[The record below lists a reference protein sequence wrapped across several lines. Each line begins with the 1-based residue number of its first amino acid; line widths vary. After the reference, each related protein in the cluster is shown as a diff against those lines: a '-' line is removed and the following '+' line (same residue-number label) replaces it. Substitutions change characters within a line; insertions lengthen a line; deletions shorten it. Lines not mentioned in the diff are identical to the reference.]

1 MDLIVVGAGLA
12 GLHCA
17 LRISE
22 KYPHQ
27 KIMILDSYS
36 KPGGRV
42 DTIHHGD
49 VQWEAGAGRIP
60 KSHKMISSYCNKYG
74 LTRFPISSDSSYLDG
89 IELKENVWNLI
100 SSSIQD
106 VISKTPK
113 ATLGHYTMYEIL
125 SKLFSRPVVDELIS
139 YFPYRSELT
148 TLRADR
154 AFPKEFSA
162 TESFYGIKEGLSA
175 IIDGMVAELA
185 ARGIKVQ
192 SDCRVTGFGTLD
204 VFPMNLHCLTPHGMK
219 TFTAKKIIFA
229 VHSNAL
235 KKIRPFSTYP
245 ILKHLKMTPLLRI
258 YSVFPK
264 SPTSRS
270 VWFEDMPRIVTQAP
284 LRHIIPVNAAK
295 GVIMSSY
302 TDADDTTF
310 WHTKSKAHLAKA
322 LLDQLRKSFPMKTIP
337 NPLYTKSYYWADGCT
352 YWTPGSYDPAKESVD
367 IMRPFPVRLPDVY
380 VCGES
385 YSMKQAWMEGA
396 LEHAEAMLNRFF
408 FR

>member
-22 KYPHQ
+22 KYPQQ

-42 DTIHHGD
+42 DTVHDGD
-49 VQWEAGAGRIP
+49 MQWEAGAGRIP
-60 KSHKMISSYCNKYG
+60 MSHKMISSYCNKYG
-74 LTRFPISSDSSYLDG
+74 LTRFPISSDSSYLEG
-89 IELKENVWNLI
+89 TEMKENIWNFI
-100 SSSIQD
+100 ASSIKEL
-106 VISKTPK
+106 ISKTPK
-113 ATLGHYTMYEIL
+113 STLGHYTVYEIL
-125 SKLFSRPVVDELIS
+125 SKLYSPSVVDELIS
-139 YFPYRSELT
+139 YFPYRSELN

-154 AFPKEFSA
+154 AFPREFSA
-162 TESFYGIKEGLSA
+162 AESFYGIKEGLSA
-175 IIDGMVAELA
+175 IIDGMLAELKKK
-185 ARGIKVQ
+185 GIEVH
-192 SDCRVTGFGTLD
+192 CGHRVTGFGSLD
-204 VFPMNLHCLTPHGMK
+204 IFPMNLHCETPHGMK

-258 YSVFPK
+258 YSVFP
-264 SPTSRS
+264 RS
-270 VWFEDMPRIVTQAP
+270 ATRRVWFEDMPRIVTQAP
-284 LRHIIPVNAAK
+284 LRHIIPINSAK

-302 TDADDTTF
+302 TDADDTVF
-310 WHTKSKAHLAKA
+310 WHSKSKVNLAKS
-322 LLDQLRKSFPMKTIP
+322 LIQQLRESFPEKKIP
-337 NPLYTKSYYWADGCT
+337 NPLYTKPYYWADGCT

-367 IMRPFPVRLPDVY
+367 IMRPLVRLPDVY

-396 LEHAEAMLNRFF
+396 LEHAEAMLNRYF